1 MAIIEEEG
9 GRLNTFAKEPKIQ
22 LISTKPSGS
31 KNLWL
36 LGGLSLFIL
45 LCLIAVRAS
54 IQ

>member
-22 LISTKPSGS
+22 LITEKSSGTR
-31 KNLWL
+31 NLWL
-36 LGGLSLFIL
+36 LGSLSLFIL

-54 IQ
+54 I